1 MSGQPDHLVLTVN
14 SGSSSIKTSLYRLG
28 GGEEL
33 LFVGELESIGQAEG
47 RFCMRDAAKQTVLD
61 RRLSLP
67 DHGAALNALF
77 DWLKGQRAL
86 GEIQA
91 VGHRIVHG
99 GPRYQEPQRVTP
111 ELLDEVRRLI
121 PFDPLHLPSEV
132 AAIEAVGRVYS
143 RQDQQA
149 PRPLVEVAAIEAAG
163 RVYPQVPQVAC
174 FDTAFHRTMPAVA
187 STFALPHRFAEQGIF
202 RYGFHGLSY
211 EYIMEELARVAGA
224 AAARGRV
231 IIAHL
236 GSGASMA
243 AVRDGHCVDTTMG
256 LTPTGGLVMG
266 TRCGDL
272 DPGVLL
278 YLLAEQNLSVDQL
291 RRLLNH
297 DSGLLGLSGIS
308 ADMRELLARP
318 QDPAAEEA
326 IAIFCYSARKFIGAL
341 TAALGGLETLV
352 FTAGIGER
360 SAPIRERI
368 CADLG
373 WLGIELDRGRNEP
386 NEAVISSAG
395 SRVVVRVMKTNE
407 ELMIARHTQRVLA
420 G

>member
-1 MSGQPDHLVLTVN
+1 MSLQPAPVVLTVN

-33 LFVGELESIGQAEG
+33 LFVGELESIGQPEG
-47 RFCMRDAAKQTVLD
+47 RFSMRDAGKQIVLD
-61 RRLSLP
+61 RRLPLP
-67 DHGAALNALF
+67 DHATALRTLF
-77 DWLKGQRAL
+77 DWLKTQPTL
-86 GEIQA
+86 SDFHA
-91 VGHRIVHG
+91 VGHRVVHG
-99 GPRYQEPQRVTP
+99 GPRYRSPQRVTA

-132 AAIEAVGRVYS
+132 AAIEAI
-143 RQDQQA
+143 A
-149 PRPLVEVAAIEAAG
+149 

-174 FDTAFHRTMPAVA
+174 FDTSFHRTLPPEA
-187 STFALPHRFAEQGIF
+187 STFALPRRLAEQGIR

-211 EYIMEELARVAGA
+211 EYIMEELGRTAGLET
-224 AAARGRV
+224 ARGRI

-243 AVRDGHCVDTTMG
+243 AVRDGRCVDTTMG
-256 LTPTGGLVMG
+256 FTPTGGLVMG

-278 YLLAEQNLSVDQL
+278 YLLVEQKLSADQL
-291 RRLLNH
+291 RRLVNH
-297 DSGLLGLSGIS
+297 ESGLLGLSGIS
-308 ADMRELLARP
+308 ADMRELLAR
-318 QDPAAEEA
+318 QEDPAAAEA
-326 IAIFCYSARKFIGAL
+326 VTIFCYSARKFIGAL
-341 TAALGGLETLV
+341 AAALGGLDTLV

-368 CADLG
+368 CAELG
-373 WLGIELDRGRNEP
+373 WLGIELDRGRNEA
-386 NEAVISSAG
+386 NDEVISSAG

-407 ELMIARHTQRVLA
+407 ELMIARHTQRVL
-420 G
+420 GG